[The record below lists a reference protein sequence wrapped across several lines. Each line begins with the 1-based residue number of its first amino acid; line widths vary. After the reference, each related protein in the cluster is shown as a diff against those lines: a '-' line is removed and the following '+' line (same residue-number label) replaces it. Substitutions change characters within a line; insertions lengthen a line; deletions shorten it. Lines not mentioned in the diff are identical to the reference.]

1 MRKILSIAAVAVFLL
16 NISAWA
22 GIEADTTQQTQ
33 KPPVVKPSEP
43 AKIIH
48 PATNWSKIKDLFM

>member
-1 MRKILSIAAVAVFLL
+1 MRKLLSIATLAVFLL
-16 NISAWA
+16 SLSAWA
-22 GIEADTTQQTQ
+22 GIEADSTQQAQ
-33 KPPVVKPSEP
+33 KPPVVKEP

>member
-1 MRKILSIAAVAVFLL
+1 MRKLLSVATLAVFLL
-16 NISAWA
+16 SISAWA
-22 GIEADTTQQTQ
+22 IPEADTTQQAQ
-33 KPPVVKPSEP
+33 KPPVVQPKQP